1 MTRQVERKVRSYVLR
16 QGRLTSGQ
24 ASALK
29 NHWASYGID
38 YNQEGLDLDL
48 EFKKRRPVSLD
59 IGVGSG
65 DTTLHMAKHHPENN
79 YLAIEVHQPGVGSLI
94 RRAQEAGL
102 ENIRVIC
109 HDVIEVLEYQLADNS
124 LDQVCIFFPD
134 PWPKKR
140 HHKRRLVNERFLDLL
155 IPKLRANARLHFA
168 SDWLDLAEHV
178 LGVCEQHSGLSNLAG
193 KGSYSPRP
201 HWRPL
206 TRFERRGAGLNH
218 QVYDLCY
225 ALSHSKDRESN

>member
-1 MTRQVERKVRSYVLR
+1 M
-16 QGRLTSGQ
+16 TSGQ

-29 NHWASYGID
+29 DYWADYGID
-38 YNQEGLDLDL
+38 FKKETLDL
-48 EFKKRRPVSLD
+48 ELEFKRQRPLALD

-65 DTTLHMAKHHPENN
+65 DTTLHLAEVHPENN

-94 RRAQEAGL
+94 RQAQEANL
-102 ENIRVIC
+102 DNIRVIC
-109 HDVIEVLEYQLADNS
+109 HDVIEVLEHQLKENS
-124 LDQVCIFFPD
+124 LDQVFIFFPD

-140 HHKRRLVNERFLDLL
+140 HHKRRLVNAEFLDLL

-168 SDWLDLAEHV
+168 SDWLDLAEHM
-178 LGVCEQHSGLSNLAG
+178 LSVCDQHPGLTNLAG
-193 KGSYSPRP
+193 KGCYSPRP

-206 TRFERRGAGLNH
+206 TRFERRGENLNH

-225 ALSHSKDRESN
+225 SLSQNKDR